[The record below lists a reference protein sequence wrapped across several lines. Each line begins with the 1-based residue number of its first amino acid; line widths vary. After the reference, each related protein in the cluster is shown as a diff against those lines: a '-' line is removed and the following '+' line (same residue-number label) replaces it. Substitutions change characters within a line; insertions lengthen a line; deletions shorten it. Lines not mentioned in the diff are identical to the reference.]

1 MGYIVVGRL
10 LAAYMYEQAIAD
22 DDGMGDDSSAG
33 GELSKTCLGSSCFRY
48 THLLCAVSAL
58 CSASPP
64 SLPREAVSLWPCAR
78 LELRAAVCRGYAW

>member
-22 DDGMGDDSSAG
+22 GDGLGEDSSAG

-58 CSASPP
+58 CSASPSIP
-64 SLPREAVSLWPCAR
+64 AAR
-78 LELRAAVCRGYAW
+78 VKSRSS

>member
-22 DDGMGDDSSAG
+22 GDGLGEDSSAG

-58 CSASPP
+58 CSASPSIP
-64 SLPREAVSLWPCAR
+64 AARVKSRSVVVCA
-78 LELRAAVCRGYAW
+78 A